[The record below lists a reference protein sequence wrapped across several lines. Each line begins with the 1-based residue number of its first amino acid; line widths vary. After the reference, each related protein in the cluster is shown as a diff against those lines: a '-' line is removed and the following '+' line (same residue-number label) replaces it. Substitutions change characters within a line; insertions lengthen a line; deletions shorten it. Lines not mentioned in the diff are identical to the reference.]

1 MPGSLRKKSELS
13 SHQMAHP
20 GQLRTK
26 IRAESSSNGSCRVS
40 FGQNLPEFH
49 DSGEKAQE
57 LMKEF
62 FVFNLIGFAKTSPLG
77 LATLYWTSSLRF
89 PLIAVLFGPG
99 RITVA
104 VLGVLSP
111 LFTALDVLLWTF
123 YFSGMAVLTLRGT
136 LRRQPNF

>member
-1 MPGSLRKKSELS
+1 
-13 SHQMAHP
+13 MAHP

-40 FGQNLPEFH
+40 FGQHLPEFH

-62 FVFNLIGFAKTSPLG
+62 FLFNLIGFAKTSPLG
-77 LATLYWTSSLRF
+77 MATLYWTSSLRL

-104 VLGVLSP
+104 VLGVLSL

>member
-1 MPGSLRKKSELS
+1 MLGEELGYFS
-13 SHQMAHP
+13 DF
-20 GQLRTK
+20 
-26 IRAESSSNGSCRVS
+26 SSSGLISLSVFSIC
-40 FGQNLPEFH
+40 GFH
-49 DSGEKAQE
+49 DSGEKAQQ

-62 FVFNLIGFAKTSPLG
+62 FLFNLIGLSKTSPLG
-77 LATLYWTSSLRF
+77 MATLSWTSSSRL

-104 VLGVLSP
+104 VLGVLSL